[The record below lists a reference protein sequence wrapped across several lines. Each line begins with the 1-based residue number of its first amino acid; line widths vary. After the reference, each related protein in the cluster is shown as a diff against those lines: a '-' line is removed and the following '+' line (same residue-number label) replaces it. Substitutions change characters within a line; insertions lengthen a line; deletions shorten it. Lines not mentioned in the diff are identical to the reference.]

1 MRKKTFQNEGIKG
14 FYRGLGASYLG
25 LFETAI
31 QFTLYENLKS
41 RYTAKEK
48 RKELQSYEYLTISSI
63 SKLIASSLTYPH
75 EVVRTRLREQKNQTK
90 YKGPIHGMFVIG
102 REEGR
107 KGLYGGMGAHLIK
120 VVPNAAILFY
130 VVELTEKYYQ
140 KSSKE

>member
-1 MRKKTFQNEGIKG
+1 
-14 FYRGLGASYLG
+14 
-25 LFETAI
+25 
-31 QFTLYENLKS
+31 
-41 RYTAKEK
+41 
-48 RKELQSYEYLTISSI
+48 
-63 SKLIASSLTYPH
+63 
-75 EVVRTRLREQKNQTK
+75 VVRTRLREQKNQTK
-90 YKGPIHGMFVIG
+90 YKGPIHGMIVIG